1 MPVIARRA
9 NPFGEI
15 RIVSNRRTGAISYV
29 QGSWY
34 QSRADRFGVSLM
46 GYIHA
51 IFGLVVGLD
60 ARRIAVIG
68 GAGGT
73 LGSMLARIGRQVT
86 IVDVDPHAFTVARDH
101 FALDPGVV
109 CRVAD
114 GRRFLAGVRT
124 RFDAIVIDAYFRGT
138 APAHLCTVEFFALAR
153 KRLARNGAILFNAI
167 AGSDSDPHPD
177 RIAESMI
184 AAGLPTRILDTLG
197 ETHRNAIIANYLQTF
212 NAGDPQ
218 RMRTFFEQFS
228 VPNPA
233 RTIEQRLE
241 TYARLRG
248 DLGNVTIT
256 SAEVGGA
263 NQVVVKVAG
272 STGRSGTYTFALEG
286 AHPGRIVSINVQ
298 YPQP

>member
-1 MPVIARRA
+1 VRSLQAGDSLPVIARRA

-51 IFGLVVGLD
+51 IFGLLVGFD

-73 LGSMLARIGRQVT
+73 LGSMLARVGRDVT
-86 IVDVDPHAFTVARDH
+86 VIDIDPHAFKVAREH
-101 FALDPGVV
+101 FGLDSAVA

-114 GRRFLAGVRT
+114 GRRYLARSRT

-138 APAHLCTVEFFALAR
+138 APAHLCTVEFFTLAR
-153 KRLARNGAILFNAI
+153 RRLARNGAILFNAI

-177 RIAESMI
+177 RIAESMMG
-184 AAGLPTRILDTLG
+184 AGLPARLLDTLG
-197 ETHRNAIIANYLQTF
+197 ETHRNTIIVGTKAPMPRAPRLLMRP
-212 NAGDPQ
+212 AVMAADLADELAEMVLRAPRPCDPILDADAQ
-218 RMRTFFEQFS
+218 
-228 VPNPA
+228 PK
-233 RTIEQRLE
+233 
-241 TYARLRG
+241 LRRA
-248 DLGNVTIT
+248 T
-256 SAEVGGA
+256 A
-263 NQVVVKVAG
+263 AG
-272 STGRSGTYTFALEG
+272 SR
-286 AHPGRIVSINVQ
+286 
-298 YPQP
+298 

>member
-73 LGSMLARIGRQVT
+73 LGSMLARIGRRVT
-86 IVDVDPHAFTVARDH
+86 IVDVDPYAFTIARDH
-101 FALDPGVV
+101 FALDPGVS

-114 GRRFLAGVRT
+114 GRRFLAGTRT
-124 RFDAIVIDAYFRGT
+124 HFDAIVIDAYFRGT

-153 KRLARNGAILFNAI
+153 KRLARNGAILFHAI

-197 ETHRNAIIANYLQTF
+197 ETHRNAIIVGT
-212 NAGDPQ
+212 
-218 RMRTFFEQFS
+218 R
-228 VPNPA
+228 
-233 RTIEQRLE
+233 
-241 TYARLRG
+241 ARLPRPPRLLMRPSVMAA
-248 DLGNVTIT
+248 DLADELEEMRFRAPRPCDAILDSDAQPPMRRAT
-256 SAEVGGA
+256 A
-263 NQVVVKVAG
+263 AG
-272 STGRSGTYTFALEG
+272 SR
-286 AHPGRIVSINVQ
+286 
-298 YPQP
+298 